1 MPKVNL
7 YDMHEN
13 ISKYFEMILGLHTEM
28 ITEFRRQLSDD
39 EITALQ
45 FRDDLN
51 QIQLAPAVLTVITQF
66 LKTNDIR
73 VIPDNLDKDLDE
85 FERKVA
91 GFKKTGTSM
100 KDLDETVEIN

>member
-1 MPKVNL
+1 MPKVDL
-7 YDMHEN
+7 YSMHDN
-13 ISKYFEMILGLHTEM
+13 IAQYFEMILLLHTEM
-28 ITEFRRQLSDD
+28 INEFRRQLNDE
-39 EITALQ
+39 EITATQ

-73 VIPDNLDKDLDE
+73 VIPDSLDKDLDE

-100 KDLDETVEIN
+100 KDLDETIEIN